1 MGRRPRHAPLRVS
14 LDDRAVGRLTKAPD
28 GAIAFRY
35 DERWLARPDAI
46 PVSLSLPL
54 REEAYR
60 GEPVAAVFE
69 NLLPDSDQLRRR
81 VAERVGARGIDAYSL
96 LARIGHDCVGALRFV
111 PEHEGAGE
119 GGVGGDAPGIAA
131 AAEAGDGPAGRVPI
145 RGEPLDDAAIERLLG
160 NLAQAPL
167 GLDRD
172 DAFRISVAGAQEK
185 TALLRHGDRWL
196 KPHGTTPTS
205 HILKTEIGRL
215 PGGIDLADSVENEFY
230 CLRLAAAFGLPVA
243 RAEMATFGA
252 TRALVIERFDRRWTA
267 DGRLV
272 RLPQED
278 CCQALSVPPT
288 LKYEAEGGPG
298 MVAIL
303 ELLKGADR
311 PAEDQTRFLAAQIL
325 FWIIGA
331 TDGHAKN
338 FSLFLTPGGG
348 YRLTPL
354 YDILTVQPSL
364 DRGEIE
370 RRQMRLA
377 MAVGANRH
385 YRLDEIQPRHFAQT
399 AAAAKLPDRIVR
411 DAFVQVVEHGAR
423 AFDTVE
429 AALPEGFP
437 AALPASVRAAAG
449 PRLAACADWLAR

>member
-1 MGRRPRHAPLRVS
+1 MGRRPRHVPLRVS
-14 LDDRAVGRLTKAPD
+14 LDDRAVGRLSKTPD
-28 GAIAFRY
+28 GAIVFRY
-35 DERWLARPDAI
+35 DARWLARPDAI

-69 NLLPDSDQLRRR
+69 NLLPDSDPLRRR
-81 VAERVGARGIDAYSL
+81 VAETVGARGIDAYSL

-111 PEHEGAGE
+111 PEGQDAGEKGAGDE
-119 GGVGGDAPGIAA
+119 GTEEESAGAGPVG
-131 AAEAGDGPAGRVPI
+131 RRPI
-145 RGEPLDDAAIERLLG
+145 RGEPVDDAAIERLLG
-160 NLAQAPL
+160 NLARAPL

-185 TALLRHGDRWL
+185 TALLRYADRWL

-215 PGGIDLADSVENEFY
+215 PGGIDLTDSVENEFY

-243 RAEMATFGA
+243 RAEMMTFGA
-252 TRALVIERFDRRWTA
+252 TRALVIERFDRRWTG
-267 DGRLV
+267 DGRLM
-272 RLPQED
+272 RLAQED

-288 LKYEAEGGPG
+288 LKYESHGGPG
-298 MVAIL
+298 MAAIL
-303 ELLKGADR
+303 DLLKGADR

-338 FSLFLTPGGG
+338 FSLFLAPGGG

-354 YDILTVQPSL
+354 YDVLTVQPSL

-377 MAVGANRH
+377 MAVGTNRH

-411 DAFVQVVEHGAR
+411 NAFAQVVEHGAR

-429 AALPEGFP
+429 AALPAGFP
-437 AALPASVRAAAG
+437 AALPASVRAAAA